1 MEKKTKKKVCEYD
14 SFWDCHA
21 NKEYCKKHF
30 RITATRPLS
39 VTIQRKEGETLTT

>member
-1 MEKKTKKKVCEYD
+1 MKKKEVCEYD

-30 RITATRPLS
+30 RITTARPLLLK
-39 VTIQRKEGETLTT
+39 VVVENK